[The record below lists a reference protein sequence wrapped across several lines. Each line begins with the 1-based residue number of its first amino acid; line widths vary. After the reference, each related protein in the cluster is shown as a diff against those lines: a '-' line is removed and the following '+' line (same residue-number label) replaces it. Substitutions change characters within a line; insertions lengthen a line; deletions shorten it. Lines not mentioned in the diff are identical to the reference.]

1 MIMITFG
8 SLEIYASSICHHFR
22 WIIRCHYEGL
32 TFFRRV
38 GWIPYG
44 AFLSHQGVSR
54 KNHPFIDGLSTRT
67 SYCIGVSPFMETPII
82 NMDSLTG
89 SRRHEKNTTGLSA
102 DPLVMPRSGARREG
116 SLRLRQGLQAR
127 LGIIL
132 S

>member
-1 MIMITFG
+1 MKG
-8 SLEIYASSICHHFR
+8 SPF
-22 WIIRCHYEGL
+22 W
-32 TFFRRV
+32 RV

-54 KNHPFIDGLSTRT
+54 KKSSIYRWIVREPATVLG
-67 SYCIGVSPFMETPII
+67 YPQFMETPII

-89 SRRHEKNTTGLSA
+89 SRPHEKNKTGLSA

-116 SLRLRQGLQAR
+116 SLRLRGLQAR